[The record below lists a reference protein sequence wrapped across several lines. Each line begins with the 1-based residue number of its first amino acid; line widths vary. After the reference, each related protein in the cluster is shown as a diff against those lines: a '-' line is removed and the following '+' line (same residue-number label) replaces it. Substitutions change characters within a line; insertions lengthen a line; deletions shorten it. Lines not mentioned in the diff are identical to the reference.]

1 MENLYSCLLSPM
13 WGLSKK
19 WMEILNILFAKLDQE
34 CVAELFLNSIKSK
47 GSLKIMRLHMISWYH
62 TWMLWLKIAKISQKF
77 THTFLQNEESLKK
90 IHRVEKDS
98 LRSQRI
104 KLGFDFKTFC
114 VGNRHHR
121 LFHVKFWLFLGPF
134 DNFNFSTIVKLTL
147 IYIESELINHRIM
160 DFLRW
165 SIKKERLS
173 EFWKVFSN
181 YVRANWVTLVMEEN
195 ELKEFEFVLE
205 LHEIMVFF

>member
-19 WMEILNILFAKLDQE
+19 WMEISNILFAKLDQE

-121 LFHVKFWLFLGPF
+121 LFHVKFWLFFKIRFVIL
-134 DNFNFSTIVKLTL
+134 NFFATIVFKL
-147 IYIESELINHRIM
+147 IYLEI
-160 DFLRW
+160 
-165 SIKKERLS
+165 
-173 EFWKVFSN
+173 
-181 YVRANWVTLVMEEN
+181 
-195 ELKEFEFVLE
+195 ELK
-205 LHEIMVFF
+205 LHEILECFIEASNMNYWVNLAMYFQSTFEQIY

>member
-1 MENLYSCLLSPM
+1 M

-19 WMEILNILFAKLDQE
+19 WMEISNILFAKLDQE

-160 DFLRW
+160 DFFSLKHKKRTVEWILKGIFKLCSCKLSNTRYGRERIERIWICARTAWNNGFFLR
-165 SIKKERLS
+165 SIKYKILD
-173 EFWKVFSN
+173 
-181 YVRANWVTLVMEEN
+181 
-195 ELKEFEFVLE
+195 
-205 LHEIMVFF
+205 